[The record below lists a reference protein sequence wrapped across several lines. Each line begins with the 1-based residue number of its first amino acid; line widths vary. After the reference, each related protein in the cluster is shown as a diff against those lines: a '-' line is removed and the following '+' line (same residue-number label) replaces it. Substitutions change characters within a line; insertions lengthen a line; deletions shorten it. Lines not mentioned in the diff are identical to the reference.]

1 MAHRK
6 TKKQVRRHRRQ
17 SHRRGGAGNNNA
29 AATAAAPSKEQQKQE
44 LNQIR
49 SKLDGLRRE
58 LDEMEAELARRQA
71 NLGQEIK
78 RLQAQPDSDEDWR
91 AYPQKTKSEQDTA
104 QLVSQLQSVH
114 GEQVREAEKY
124 RTSPQNLAQQA
135 EIVNR
140 MDKFADTL

>member
-17 SHRRGGAGNNNA
+17 SHRRGGAGNNV
-29 AATAAAPSKEQQKQE
+29 AATASAAAPSKEQQKQE

-58 LDEMEAELARRQA
+58 LDEMEAELARRKA
-71 NLGQEIK
+71 ILDKIESN
-78 RLQAQPDSDEDWR
+78 SDEEWR
-91 AYPQKTKSEQDTA
+91 TYPQQSKSEQDTA
-104 QLVSQLQSVH
+104 HLVSEIQSVH